1 MLIYDMK
8 IFLLILSSILIS
20 GCATKANQAL
30 LVDFGSKSQELSQTL
45 QTQKVT
51 ILNSKGGID
60 GFVTALY
67 LYDKSGRIT
76 TNKGENEKFI
86 IGVYH
91 DNRSDNIQK
100 PTVSLFGIKPI
111 SFRSVGFNDKVLE
124 SIPLK
129 NQWSRYY
136 EVTFPPYSLND
147 DMELRLVDS
156 ELGIVMLKFSKALNF
171 SKDK

>member
-1 MLIYDMK
+1 MK
-8 IFLLILSSILIS
+8 IFLLILSLILIS
-20 GCATKANQAL
+20 GCVTKDNQAL
-30 LVDFGSKSQELSQTL
+30 LADFGNQSKEFSQTL

-51 ILNSKGGID
+51 ILNSKGDVD

-67 LYDKSGRIT
+67 LYDKSGRST

-91 DNRSDNIQK
+91 DNRSDNI
-100 PTVSLFGIKPI
+100 PIVSLFGVKPI
-111 SFRSVGFNDKVLE
+111 SFRSVAFNDKLLE

-129 NQWSRYY
+129 NRWSRYY
-136 EVTFPPYSLND
+136 EITFPPYSLGD
-147 DMELRLVDS
+147 DMELKLVDS
-156 ELGIVMLKFSKALNF
+156 KLGTVTLQFSKALNF